1 MKDNTDFKITG
12 WIKIFDPITDEV
24 LINKKNSIH
33 YENISISMAECM
45 ANQSTGWV
53 NELCFG
59 NGGTSIDAD
68 GSITYLTTNSLGSNA
83 QLYNETFSKIVDA
96 KSVNNHDSLRNYV
109 EVRHVSGVYYTD
121 ILITCL
127 LDYDEPDGQQA
138 FDASNTSSDFVF
150 DEMGIKSY
158 SSTGENRLLTHVI
171 FHPIQKSL
179 NRLIEIDYTIRIQSL
194 TNYRQ
199 GD

>member
-1 MKDNTDFKITG
+1 MKDYTNFKITG
-12 WIKIFDPITDEV
+12 WIKIFDPITNEI
-24 LINKKNSIH
+24 LENKKNSIH

-45 ANQSTGWV
+45 ANQNTGWV

-59 NGGTSIDAD
+59 NGGTNIDTD
-68 GSITYLTTNSLGSNA
+68 GSITYLTTNSLGTNA
-83 QLYNETFSKIVDA
+83 QLYNETFSKIIDG
-96 KSVNNHDSLRNYV
+96 KSVNNDDPLRNYV
-109 EVRHVSGVYYTD
+109 EIRHVNGVYYTD
-121 ILITCL
+121 ILVTCL
-127 LDYDEPDGQQA
+127 LDYDEPEGQQA

-150 DEMGIKSY
+150 DEMGLKSY
-158 SSTGENRLLTHVI
+158 SSTGDSRLLTHVI
-171 FHPIQKSL
+171 FHPVQKSI